1 MMMKM
6 NHFFENFLTSV
17 APARKNTRRALR
29 PYQSV
34 AEMGATLRPIAPQ
47 LRIQFQREWLAFF
60 VAAVA
65 VLGMVAGLYLN
76 VTASAA
82 IAGREIQALEA
93 QIAAN
98 QRVNADLQTNI
109 AVQLSHTVLHQRALE
124 LGYQPVSREDL
135 EYVVV
140 PGYYPP
146 QGVEL
151 VTPVVTVDPLA
162 ASPEY
167 TESLFDWLARQIQSG
182 SRPLN

>member
-1 MMMKM
+1 MKT
-6 NHFFENFLTSV
+6 NPTQFFNKFLASV
-17 APARKNTRRALR
+17 APERRNSRRVLR
-29 PYQSV
+29 PYQAV
-34 AEMGATLRPIAPQ
+34 AEMGAALRPVPS
-47 LRIQFQREWLAFF
+47 LRLQVQREGLALF

-82 IAGREIQALEA
+82 IVGREIQALEA
-93 QIAAN
+93 QIAAQ

-109 AVQLSHTVLHQRALE
+109 AVQLSHTVLHQRALA

-135 EYVVV
+135 EYIVV
-140 PGYYPP
+140 PGYYPN
-146 QGVEL
+146 QGLEL
-151 VTPVVTVDPLA
+151 VTPVLEVDPLA

-167 TESLFDWLARQIQSG
+167 TESLFDWFARQIQSA